1 MININIWKANTTFIS
16 KSLLNEV
23 KSIVKNSLTH
33 KITAEEML
41 FMCNQ
46 QLLLKFNIWHRFFF
60 KKIFKGLARH
70 PQISKM
76 LSFATICQALYLRC
90 LWGPWLFL
98 WPCLQNLKFNIRS
111 SLAFYK
117 ITLLKIY
124 EDSQGNTSWQG
135 TQGNTHGNSCSFTK
149 KRRYHECF
157 FGDFRTVIF

>member
-111 SLAFYK
+111 SLAFLQNNSSENLWRFAGKYLVAGHPGK
-117 ITLLKIY
+117 H
-124 EDSQGNTSWQG
+124 SWKFLQL
-135 TQGNTHGNSCSFTK
+135 
-149 KRRYHECF
+149 Y
-157 FGDFRTVIF
+157 